1 MDTDTY
7 RTSLTE
13 RDSVAILLKLYNA
26 DRRLNLSELSG
37 EVFNYYSLRKRVA
50 QFEED
55 GLVVVSL
62 EMAPRKNVFVGLSP
76 KGRKVGALLDGV
88 RKLLTPMDM
97 AECSLSLKY
106 GVPVTVLLFRNG
118 TMKLSDFLKLYKW
131 NNSLAK
137 TLFPAM
143 ERDGII
149 HQWLTQESYRT
160 NMIELTDLGK
170 EIGSLL
176 DEVVRIIRKK

>member
-1 MDTDTY
+1 MDTDTF
-7 RTSLTE
+7 RNSLTE
-13 RDSVAILLKLYNA
+13 KDSVAILLKLYNA
-26 DRRLNLSELSG
+26 DRRLNLSDLSG
-37 EVFNYYSLRKRVA
+37 QVFNYYSLRKRVA

-55 GLVVVSL
+55 GLVTVSL
-62 EMAPRKNVFVGLSP
+62 EMAPRKTVFVGLSP

-88 RKLLTPMDM
+88 QKLLSPMDM
-97 AECSLSLKY
+97 AESSMNLKY
-106 GVPVTVLLFRNG
+106 GIPVTVLLFRNG
-118 TMKLSDFLKLYKW
+118 TMKQSEFLKLY
-131 NNSLAK
+131 NSYNGLAK

-149 HQWLTQESYRT
+149 RQWLTEESYRT

-170 EIGSLL
+170 DIGSLL